1 MLSGP
6 FVGKFLQISGARII
20 VIIGSSLIGIGTYL
34 QTVITA
40 DYTLNEL
47 LFSQILKGIGAQFLW
62 IGNQYL
68 SLSVVGVN
76 AIYNAASMFNL
87 VLRLAAAISIAFA
100 STLLI
105 KWKTQFL
112 SAIFDSGMGLI
123 DNNSFSFNNLFL
135 FNNNLTSRESNN
147 MMFLFYSQRES
158 LIMAL
163 NKISYLSMWS
173 TLIPIILMF
182 FIKTNKKNILY

>member
-1 MLSGP
+1 M
-6 FVGKFLQISGARII
+6 
-20 VIIGSSLIGIGTYL
+20 
-34 QTVITA
+34 
-40 DYTLNEL
+40 
-47 LFSQILKGIGAQFLW
+47 
-62 IGNQYL
+62 
-68 SLSVVGVN
+68 SVVGVN
-76 AIYNAASMFNL
+76 AIYNAASIFNL

-123 DNNSFSFNNLFL
+123 DNSSFSFSNLFL
-135 FNNNLTSRESNN
+135 FNNNLTSSERHN

>member
-1 MLSGP
+1 
-6 FVGKFLQISGARII
+6 
-20 VIIGSSLIGIGTYL
+20 
-34 QTVITA
+34 
-40 DYTLNEL
+40 
-47 LFSQILKGIGAQFLW
+47 
-62 IGNQYL
+62 
-68 SLSVVGVN
+68 
-76 AIYNAASMFNL
+76 MFNL
-87 VLRLAAAISIAFA
+87 VLRLAVAISIAFA